1 MDKKFID
8 MMADILEVTVAE
20 LNDETVFREV
30 MDFDSLCSLST
41 IASMDD
47 LYGRS
52 LSADELGS
60 VTTLGE
66 LFRLVS

>member
-8 MMADILEVTVAE
+8 IMADILEVSVAE

-30 MDFDSLCSLST
+30 ADFDSLCSLST
-41 IASMDD
+41 ISSMDD

-66 LFRLVS
+66 LFRLVN